1 MIKNYFK
8 TAWRNLWRHKLYSLI
23 NIKGLTVGLAV
34 GILLLLWVQDEF
46 SYDGFHKNEKNIYKV
61 ENMVGTG
68 ASRQLWSVTAAPIGV
83 LAKKEIPG
91 VEDVV
96 RITNNNY
103 YQLFKFKDKV
113 FSEQN
118 NFFTDPS
125 LFSVFDFKL
134 IKGNPSDPFPDDNSV
149 VITESMAKKY
159 FGNDDAVGK
168 VIVADDKV
176 NFKITGVV
184 NDFPKNST
192 FRADMLFP
200 MSMLGSIMYANN
212 KEGKNLENDFT
223 QFSYNTFLLFKPG
236 FSFGGFAEKLK
247 QIHLKIKPDDTDAD
261 YLLLPLS
268 KMHLYRADGSDG
280 GYSTVRM
287 FFIIAILILVI
298 ACINYVNL
306 STARSMLRAKE
317 VSLRKIVGAGRAQL
331 FFQFIIETVVLFL
344 FATVLGLG
352 LVYVLLP
359 LFNEISGKELILN
372 LTDYRI
378 WEIILFTVCGTLII
392 SSIYPALLLSSFEP
406 LKALKGKISA
416 RINDATFRKTLVV
429 VQFTFSVVL
438 IAGTLII
445 KEQMSFMRSKQLGYD
460 KSYVLSCNMRKM
472 GAHYDAVKA
481 ELLKQPGIAGVTSA
495 SVNIIRYGGHT
506 GNNWWNGK
514 QDGETLMLSPMG
526 IDKDFISFF
535 KMQMKEGDVFAGTV
549 ADSTHFILNETAV
562 KAARLEN
569 PIGKRFKL
577 QQTMG
582 TIIGV
587 VKDFHFASMRQKIEP
602 AVFYY
607 TSTDYYKLYVKTSGK
622 EAPKAIAA
630 LSAQWKKYNPDFSFE
645 YSFLDEAYG
654 NLYKSEEKTELLLN
668 IFAAIAIFISCLGL
682 LGLAT
687 YTAQV
692 RTREI
697 GVRKVLGANVGGI
710 IRLLAMNFLK
720 LVFIAILIAVPVAW
734 WLTDKWLQ
742 DFAYRINI
750 SWTVFAI
757 AGVLAMLIAV
767 LTISFQSIRAALAN
781 PVRSLRTE

>member
-8 TAWRNLWRHKLYSLI
+8 TAWRNLWRHKLYSFI

-91 VEDVV
+91 VEDAV
-96 RITNNNY
+96 RISGNGY

-159 FGNDDAVGK
+159 FGNDDAMGK

-176 NFKITGVV
+176 NFKVTGVV

-200 MSMLGSIMYANN
+200 MSLLGSNMYANN
-212 KEGKNLENDFT
+212 KEGKNLENDFM
-223 QFSYNTFLLFKPG
+223 QFNYNTFLLFKPG
-236 FSFGGFAEKLK
+236 FSFDGFAEKLK

-268 KMHLYRADGSDG
+268 KMHLHRADGSDG

-378 WEIILFTVCGTLII
+378 WEIILLTVCGTLII

-438 IAGTLII
+438 IAGTIII

-460 KSYVLSCNMRKM
+460 KSYVLSCSMRKM
-472 GAHYDAVKA
+472 GEHYDAVKA
-481 ELLKQPGIAGVTSA
+481 DLLKQPGIAGVTSA

-506 GNNWWNGK
+506 GNNWWDGK

-535 KMQMKEGDVFAGTV
+535 KMQMKEGDVFTGTI

-562 KAARLEN
+562 KAARLED

-577 QQTMG
+577 QETMG

-602 AVFYY
+602 AIFYY
-607 TSTDYYKLYVKTSGK
+607 NRLDHYKLYIKTTGK
-622 EAPKAIAA
+622 DAPKAIAA
-630 LSAQWKKYNPDFSFE
+630 LSGQWKKYNADFSFE
-645 YSFLDEAYG
+645 YNFLDEAYN

-697 GVRKVLGANVGGI
+697 GVRKVLGANIGGI

-734 WLTDKWLQ
+734 YLTDKWLQ

-757 AGVLAMLIAV
+757 AGVLAMLIAI
-767 LTISFQSIRAALAN
+767 LTISFQSIRAAIAN
-781 PVRSLRTE
+781 PVKSLRTE

>member
-1 MIKNYFK
+1 MLRNYFK

-46 SYDGFHKNEKNIYKV
+46 SYDGFHKNGKNIYKV

-68 ASRQLWSVTAAPIGV
+68 ASRQLWTVTAAPIGV

-91 VEDVV
+91 VEDAV
-96 RITNNNY
+96 RISGNGE

-159 FGNDDAVGK
+159 FGNDEAMGK

-176 NFKITGVV
+176 NFKVTGVV

-200 MSMLGSIMYANN
+200 MSLLGSNLYANN
-212 KEGKNLENDFT
+212 KEGKNLGNDFT
-223 QFSYNTFLLFKPG
+223 QFNYNTFLLFKRG
-236 FSFGGFAEKLK
+236 FSFDGFTEKLK

-268 KMHLYRADGSDG
+268 KMHLHRADGSDG

-287 FFIIAILILVI
+287 FFIIAMLILII

-331 FFQFIIETVVLFL
+331 FFQFIIETIVLFL
-344 FATVLGLG
+344 FSTVLALG

-359 LFNEISGKELILN
+359 VFNEISGKELILN
-372 LTDYRI
+372 LADHRI
-378 WEIILFTVCGTLII
+378 WEVILFTVCGTLII

-406 LKALKGKISA
+406 LKALKGKIAA

-438 IAGTLII
+438 ITGTIII
-445 KEQMSFMRSKQLGYD
+445 KKQMSFMRSKQLGYD
-460 KSYVLSCNMRKM
+460 KSYVLSCSMRKM
-472 GAHYDAVKA
+472 GEHYDAVKA
-481 ELLKQPGIAGVTSA
+481 DLLKQPGVAGVTSA
-495 SVNIIRYGGHT
+495 SVNIIRYGGLT
-506 GNNWWNGK
+506 GNNWWDGK
-514 QDGETLMLSPMG
+514 QDGETLMLSPMA
-526 IDKDFISFF
+526 IDRDFISFF
-535 KMQMKEGDVFAGTV
+535 KMQMKEGDVFSGTV
-549 ADSTHFILNETAV
+549 ADSAHFILNETAV
-562 KAARLEN
+562 RAARLEN
-569 PIGKRFKL
+569 PIGKKFKL
-577 QQTMG
+577 QNTMG

-587 VKDFHFASMRQKIEP
+587 AKDFHFASMRQKIGP

-607 TSTDYYKLYVKTSGK
+607 NPARYNKLYVRTTGK
-622 EAPKAIAA
+622 DAPKAIAA
-630 LSAQWKKYNPDFSFE
+630 LANQWKKYNADFSFD
-645 YSFLDEAYG
+645 YSFLDEAYN
-654 NLYKSEEKTELLLN
+654 NLYRSEQKTELLLN

-697 GVRKVLGANVGGI
+697 GVRKVLGANVAGI

-720 LVFIAILIAVPVAW
+720 LVFIAILIAVPIAW

-742 DFAYRINI
+742 DFAYRINVN
-750 SWTVFAI
+750 WTVFAM
-757 AGVLAMLIAV
+757 AGVLAMVIAL
-767 LTISFQSIRAALAN
+767 LTISFQSIRAAIAN
-781 PVRSLRTE
+781 PVKSLRTE

>member
-1 MIKNYFK
+1 MIRNYFK

-46 SYDGFHKNEKNIYKV
+46 SFDGFHKNEKNIYKI

-68 ASRQLWSVTAAPIGV
+68 PSRQLWTVTAAPIGV

-91 VEDVV
+91 VEEVV
-96 RITNNNY
+96 RISGNGY

-159 FGNDDAVGK
+159 FGNDEAMGK

-176 NFKITGVV
+176 NFKVSGVV

-200 MSMLGSIMYANN
+200 ISLLASNMYADN

-223 QFSYNTFLLFKPG
+223 QFNYNTFLLFKPG
-236 FSFGGFAEKLK
+236 FSFDGFTEKLK

-268 KMHLYRADGSDG
+268 KMHLYRSDGSDG

-331 FFQFIIETVVLFL
+331 FFQFIIETTLLFL

-372 LTDYRI
+372 LADYRI
-378 WEIILFTVCGTLII
+378 WKVILFTVCGTLII

-416 RINDATFRKTLVV
+416 RINDVTFRKTLVI

-438 IAGTLII
+438 IAGTIII

-460 KSYVLSCNMRKM
+460 KSYVLSCNMRNM
-472 GAHYDAVKA
+472 GTHYDAIKA
-481 ELLKQPGIAGVTSA
+481 DLLKQPGVAGVTSA
-495 SVNIIRYGGHT
+495 SVNIIRYGGLT
-506 GNNWWNGK
+506 GNNWWDGK
-514 QDGETLMLSPMG
+514 QDGETLMLSPMA

-535 KMQMKEGDVFAGTV
+535 KMQMKEGDVFSGTV

-562 KAARLEN
+562 KAARLED
-569 PIGKRFKL
+569 PIGKKFKL
-577 QQTMG
+577 QNTMG

-587 VKDFHFASMRQKIEP
+587 VKDFHFASMRQKIGP

-607 TSTDYYKLYVKTSGK
+607 NPQNYYRLYIKTTGK
-622 EAPKAIAA
+622 DAPKAIAA
-630 LSAQWKKYNPDFSFE
+630 LSGQWKKYNTDFSFE
-645 YSFLDEAYG
+645 YNFLDEAYN
-654 NLYKSEEKTELLLN
+654 NLYKSEQKTELLLN

-710 IRLLAMNFLK
+710 IRLLAMNFIK

-734 WLTDKWLQ
+734 YLTDKWLQ

-750 SWTVFAI
+750 NWTVFAM
-757 AGVLAMLIAV
+757 AGILAMLIAI
-767 LTISFQSIRAALAN
+767 LTISFQSIKAAIAN
-781 PVRSLRTE
+781 PIKSLRTE

>member
-46 SYDGFHKNEKNIYKV
+46 SYDRFHKNEKNIYKV

-68 ASRQLWSVTAAPIGV
+68 PSRQLWTVTAAPIGV

-96 RITNNNY
+96 RISGNGY

-176 NFKITGVV
+176 NFKVTGVV

-200 MSMLGSIMYANN
+200 MSLLGSNMYANN
-212 KEGKNLENDFT
+212 KEGKNLENDFV
-223 QFSYNTFLLFKPG
+223 QFNYNTFLLFKPG
-236 FSFGGFAEKLK
+236 FSFDGFTEKLK

-317 VSLRKIVGAGRAQL
+317 VSLRKIVGAGRGQL
-331 FFQFIIETVVLFL
+331 FFQFIIETIVLFL
-344 FATVLGLG
+344 FATFLALG

-372 LTDYRI
+372 LADYRI
-378 WEIILFTVCGTLII
+378 WEVILFTVFGTLII

-438 IAGTLII
+438 IAGTIII

-460 KSYVLSCNMRKM
+460 KSYVLSCSMRKM
-472 GAHYDAVKA
+472 GEHYEAVKA
-481 ELLKQPGIAGVTSA
+481 EL
-495 SVNIIRYGGHT
+495 
-506 GNNWWNGK
+506 
-514 QDGETLMLSPMG
+514 
-526 IDKDFISFF
+526 
-535 KMQMKEGDVFAGTV
+535 
-549 ADSTHFILNETAV
+549 
-562 KAARLEN
+562 
-569 PIGKRFKL
+569 
-577 QQTMG
+577 
-582 TIIGV
+582 
-587 VKDFHFASMRQKIEP
+587 
-602 AVFYY
+602 
-607 TSTDYYKLYVKTSGK
+607 
-622 EAPKAIAA
+622 
-630 LSAQWKKYNPDFSFE
+630 
-645 YSFLDEAYG
+645 
-654 NLYKSEEKTELLLN
+654 
-668 IFAAIAIFISCLGL
+668 
-682 LGLAT
+682 
-687 YTAQV
+687 
-692 RTREI
+692 
-697 GVRKVLGANVGGI
+697 
-710 IRLLAMNFLK
+710 
-720 LVFIAILIAVPVAW
+720 
-734 WLTDKWLQ
+734 
-742 DFAYRINI
+742 
-750 SWTVFAI
+750 
-757 AGVLAMLIAV
+757 
-767 LTISFQSIRAALAN
+767 
-781 PVRSLRTE
+781 

>member
-91 VEDVV
+91 VEEAV
-96 RITNNNY
+96 RISGNGY

-159 FGNDDAVGK
+159 FGNDEAIGK

-176 NFKITGVV
+176 NFKVTGVV

-200 MSMLGSIMYANN
+200 MSLLGSNMYANN
-212 KEGKNLENDFT
+212 KEGKNLENDFM
-223 QFSYNTFLLFKPG
+223 QFNYNTFLLFKPG
-236 FSFGGFAEKLK
+236 FSFDGFTEKLK

-268 KMHLYRADGSDG
+268 KMHLHRADGSDG

-317 VSLRKIVGAGRAQL
+317 VSLRKIVGAGRVQL

-352 LVYVLLP
+352 LVYALLP
-359 LFNEISGKELILN
+359 LFNEISGKELIMN

-378 WEIILFTVCGTLII
+378 WKIILFSVCGTLII

-416 RINDATFRKTLVV
+416 RINDATFRKALVV

-438 IAGTLII
+438 IAGTIII

-460 KSYVLSCNMRKM
+460 KSYVLSCSMRKM

-495 SVNIIRYGGHT
+495 SMNILRYGGHT
-506 GNNWWNGK
+506 GNNWWDGK

-535 KMQMKEGDVFAGTV
+535 KMQMKEGDVFTGTI
-549 ADSTHFILNETAV
+549 ADSTHFILNEAAV
-562 KAARLEN
+562 KAARLED

-607 TSTDYYKLYVKTSGK
+607 NRQDNYKLYVKTTGK
-622 EAPKAIAA
+622 DAPKAIAA
-630 LSAQWKKYNPDFSFE
+630 LSGQWKKYNPDFSFE
-645 YSFLDEAYG
+645 YNFLDEAYH

-720 LVFIAILIAVPVAW
+720 LVFISILIAVPVAW
-734 WLTDKWLQ
+734 YLTDKWLQ
-742 DFAYRINI
+742 DFAYKINI
-750 SWTVFAI
+750 SWTVFAL

-781 PVRSLRTE
+781 PVKSLRTE

>member
-1 MIKNYFK
+1 MIRNYFK

-34 GILLLLWVQDEF
+34 GILILLWVQDEF
-46 SYDGFHKNEKNIYKV
+46 SYDTFHKNEKNIYKV

-68 ASRQLWSVTAAPIGV
+68 ASRQLWTVTAAPIGV

-96 RITNNNY
+96 RISGNGY

-149 VITESMAKKY
+149 VITETMAKKY

-168 VIVADDKV
+168 VIVADDRV
-176 NFKITGVV
+176 NFKVTGVV

-200 MSMLGSIMYANN
+200 ISLLGSNLYANN

-223 QFSYNTFLLFKPG
+223 QFNYNTFLLFKPG
-236 FSFGGFAEKLK
+236 FSLAGFAEKLK

-268 KMHLYRADGSDG
+268 KMHLYRADGSNG

-331 FFQFIIETVVLFL
+331 FFQFIIETIVLFL
-344 FATVLGLG
+344 FATVLALG
-352 LVYVLLP
+352 LVYILLP

-372 LTDYRI
+372 LADYRV
-378 WEIILFTVCGTLII
+378 WEVILFTVCSTLII

-406 LKALKGKISA
+406 LKALKGKIAA

-438 IAGTLII
+438 IVGTIII

-460 KSYVLSCNMRKM
+460 KSYVLSCSMRKM
-472 GAHYDAVKA
+472 GEHYDAVKT
-481 ELLKQPGIAGVTSA
+481 ELLKQPGVAGVTSA

-506 GNNWWNGK
+506 GNNWWDGK
-514 QDGETLMLSPMG
+514 QDGETLMLSPMAV
-526 IDKDFISFF
+526 DKDFISFF
-535 KMQMKEGDVFAGTV
+535 KMQMKEGDVFSGTV

-562 KAARLEN
+562 RAARLEN
-569 PIGKRFKL
+569 PIGKKFKL
-577 QQTMG
+577 QETMG

-607 TSTDYYKLYVKTSGK
+607 NPRNYFKLYIKTTGK
-622 EAPKAIAA
+622 DAPKAIAA
-630 LSAQWKKYNPDFSFE
+630 LSNEWKKYNADFSFE
-645 YSFLDEAYG
+645 YNFLDEAYN
-654 NLYKSEEKTELLLN
+654 NLYKSEQKTELLLN
-668 IFAAIAIFISCLGL
+668 IFAVIAIFISCLGL

-710 IRLLAMNFLK
+710 IRLLATNFLK
-720 LVFIAILIAVPVAW
+720 LVFISILIAVPVAW

-757 AGVLAMLIAV
+757 AGILAMLIAV
-767 LTISFQSIRAALAN
+767 LTISFQSIKAAIAN
-781 PVRSLRTE
+781 PIKSLRTE

>member
-91 VEDVV
+91 VEDAV
-96 RITNNNY
+96 RISGNGY

-125 LFSVFDFKL
+125 FFSVFDFKL

-159 FGNDDAVGK
+159 FGNDDAMGK

-176 NFKITGVV
+176 NFKVTGVV

-200 MSMLGSIMYANN
+200 MSLLGSNMYANN
-212 KEGKNLENDFT
+212 KEGKNLENDFM
-223 QFSYNTFLLFKPG
+223 QFNYNTFLLFKPG
-236 FSFGGFAEKLK
+236 FSFDGFAEKLK

-268 KMHLYRADGSDG
+268 KMHLHRADGSDG

-344 FATVLGLG
+344 FATILGLG

-378 WEIILFTVCGTLII
+378 WEIILLTVCGTLII

-438 IAGTLII
+438 IAGTIII

-460 KSYVLSCNMRKM
+460 KSYVLSCSMRKM
-472 GAHYDAVKA
+472 GEHYDAVKA
-481 ELLKQPGIAGVTSA
+481 DLLKQPGIAGVTSA

-506 GNNWWNGK
+506 GNNWWDGK

-535 KMQMKEGDVFAGTV
+535 KMQMKEGDVFTGTI

-562 KAARLEN
+562 KAARLED

-577 QQTMG
+577 QETMG

-602 AVFYY
+602 AIFYY
-607 TSTDYYKLYVKTSGK
+607 NRLDHYKLYIKTTGK
-622 EAPKAIAA
+622 DAPKAIAA
-630 LSAQWKKYNPDFSFE
+630 LSGQWKKYNADFSFE
-645 YSFLDEAYG
+645 YNFLDEAYN

-697 GVRKVLGANVGGI
+697 GVRKVLGANIGGI

-734 WLTDKWLQ
+734 YLTDKWLQ

-757 AGVLAMLIAV
+757 AGVLAMLIAI
-767 LTISFQSIRAALAN
+767 LTISFQSIRAAIAN
-781 PVRSLRTE
+781 PVKSLRTE

>member
-1 MIKNYFK
+1 MLRNYFK
-8 TAWRNLWRHKLYSLI
+8 TAWRNLWRNKLYSLI
-23 NIKGLTVGLAV
+23 NIKGLTVGLGV
-34 GILLLLWVQDEF
+34 GILILLWVQDEF
-46 SYDGFHKNEKNIYKV
+46 SYDGFHKNEKNIYKI

-68 ASRQLWSVTAAPIGV
+68 ASRQLWTVTAAPIGV

-96 RITNNNY
+96 RISGNGD
-103 YQLFKFKDKV
+103 YQLFKYKDKV

-125 LFSVFDFKL
+125 LFSVFEFKL

-149 VITESMAKKY
+149 VITETMAKKY
-159 FGNDDAVGK
+159 FGNDEAVGK

-176 NFKITGVV
+176 NFKITGIV

-200 MSMLGSIMYANN
+200 MSLLASNLYANN

-223 QFSYNTFLLFKPG
+223 QFNYNTFLLFKPG
-236 FSFGGFAEKLK
+236 FSFDGFTEKLK

-261 YLLLPLS
+261 YLFLPLS
-268 KMHLYRADGSDG
+268 KMHLHRADGSDG

-287 FFIIAILILVI
+287 FLIIAILILVI
-298 ACINYVNL
+298 VCINYVNL

-331 FFQFIIETVVLFL
+331 FFQFIVETIVLFL

-372 LTDYRI
+372 LAEFGI
-378 WEIILFTVCGTLII
+378 WKVILFTVCGTLII

-406 LKALKGKISA
+406 LKALKGKIA
-416 RINDATFRKTLVV
+416 VRINDATFRKTLVV

-438 IAGTLII
+438 IAGTIII
-445 KEQMSFMRSKQLGYD
+445 KEQMAFMRSKQLGYD

-472 GAHYDAVKA
+472 GAHYDAIKA
-481 ELLKQPGIAGVTSA
+481 ELLKQPGVAGVTSA
-495 SVNIIRYGGHT
+495 SVNIIRYGGLT
-506 GNNWWNGK
+506 GNNWWDGK
-514 QDGETLMLSPMG
+514 QDGETLMLSPMA

-535 KMQMKEGDVFAGTV
+535 KMQMKEGDVFSGTV
-549 ADSTHFILNETAV
+549 ADSAHFILNETAV
-562 KAARLEN
+562 RAARLEN
-569 PIGKRFKL
+569 PVGKKFKL
-577 QQTMG
+577 QNTMG

-587 VKDFHFASMRQKIEP
+587 AKDFHFASMRQKIGP

-607 TSTDYYKLYVKTSGK
+607 NPGRYNKLYVKTTGK
-622 EAPKAIAA
+622 DAPKAIAA
-630 LSAQWKKYNPDFSFE
+630 LASQWKKYNADFSFE
-645 YSFLDEAYG
+645 YSFLDEAYN
-654 NLYKSEEKTELLLN
+654 NLYKSEQKTELLLN

-720 LVFIAILIAVPVAW
+720 LVFIAILIAVPIAW

-750 SWTVFAI
+750 NWTVFAI
-757 AGVLAMLIAV
+757 AGILAMVIAV
-767 LTISFQSIRAALAN
+767 LTISFQSIKAAIAN
-781 PVRSLRTE
+781 PIKSLRTE

>member
-8 TAWRNLWRHKLYSLI
+8 TAWRNLWRHKLYSFI

-91 VEDVV
+91 VEDAV
-96 RITNNNY
+96 RISGNGY

-159 FGNDDAVGK
+159 FGNDDAMGK

-176 NFKITGVV
+176 NFKVTGVV

-200 MSMLGSIMYANN
+200 MSLLGSNMYANN
-212 KEGKNLENDFT
+212 KEGKNLENDFM
-223 QFSYNTFLLFKPG
+223 QFNYNTFLLFKPG
-236 FSFGGFAEKLK
+236 FSFDGFAEKLK

-268 KMHLYRADGSDG
+268 KMHLHRADGSDG

-372 LTDYRI
+372 LTNYRI
-378 WEIILFTVCGTLII
+378 WEIILFTVFGTLII

-416 RINDATFRKTLVV
+416 RINDVTFRKTLVV

-438 IAGTLII
+438 IAGTIII
-445 KEQMSFMRSKQLGYD
+445 KDQMSFMRSKQLGYD
-460 KSYVLSCNMRKM
+460 KSYVLSCSMRKM

-506 GNNWWNGK
+506 GNNWWDGK

-535 KMQMKEGDVFAGTV
+535 KMQMKEGNVFTGTI

-562 KAARLEN
+562 KAARLED

-607 TSTDYYKLYVKTSGK
+607 TSSDYYKLYVKTTGK
-622 EAPKAIAA
+622 DAPKAIAA
-630 LSAQWKKYNPDFSFE
+630 LSGQWKKYNADFSFE
-645 YSFLDEAYG
+645 YNFLDEAYN

-697 GVRKVLGANVGGI
+697 GVRKVLGANIGGI

-734 WLTDKWLQ
+734 YLTDKWLQ

-757 AGVLAMLIAV
+757 AGVLAMLIAI
-767 LTISFQSIRAALAN
+767 LTISFQSIRAAIAN
-781 PVRSLRTE
+781 PVKNLRTE

>member
-91 VEDVV
+91 VEDAV
-96 RITNNNY
+96 RISGNGY

-159 FGNDDAVGK
+159 FGNDDAMGK

-176 NFKITGVV
+176 NFKVTGVV

-200 MSMLGSIMYANN
+200 MSLLGSNMYANN
-212 KEGKNLENDFT
+212 KEGKNLENDFM
-223 QFSYNTFLLFKPG
+223 QFNYNTFLLFKPG
-236 FSFGGFAEKLK
+236 FSFDGFAEKLK

-268 KMHLYRADGSDG
+268 KMHLHRADGSDG

-378 WEIILFTVCGTLII
+378 WEIILLTVCGTLII

-438 IAGTLII
+438 IAGTIII

-460 KSYVLSCNMRKM
+460 KSYVLSCSMRKM
-472 GAHYDAVKA
+472 GEHYDAVKA
-481 ELLKQPGIAGVTSA
+481 DLLKQPGIAGVTSA

-506 GNNWWNGK
+506 GNNWWDGK

-535 KMQMKEGDVFAGTV
+535 KMQMKEGDVFTGTI

-562 KAARLEN
+562 KAARLED

-577 QQTMG
+577 QETMG

-602 AVFYY
+602 AIFYY
-607 TSTDYYKLYVKTSGK
+607 NRLDHYKLYIKTTGK
-622 EAPKAIAA
+622 DAPKAIAA
-630 LSAQWKKYNPDFSFE
+630 LSGQWKKYNADFSFE
-645 YSFLDEAYG
+645 YNFLDEAYN

-697 GVRKVLGANVGGI
+697 GVRKVLGANIGGI

-734 WLTDKWLQ
+734 YLTDKWLQ

-757 AGVLAMLIAV
+757 AGVLAMLIAI
-767 LTISFQSIRAALAN
+767 LTISFQSIRAAIAN
-781 PVRSLRTE
+781 PVKSLRTE

>member
-91 VEDVV
+91 VEDAV
-96 RITNNNY
+96 RISGNGY

-149 VITESMAKKY
+149 VITASMAKKY
-159 FGNDDAVGK
+159 FGNDDAMGK

-176 NFKITGVV
+176 NFKVTGVV

-200 MSMLGSIMYANN
+200 MSLLGSNMYANN
-212 KEGKNLENDFT
+212 KEGKNLENDFM
-223 QFSYNTFLLFKPG
+223 QFNYNTFLLFKPG
-236 FSFGGFAEKLK
+236 FSFEGFAEKLK

-268 KMHLYRADGSDG
+268 KMHLHRADGSDG

-378 WEIILFTVCGTLII
+378 WEIILLTVCGTLII

-438 IAGTLII
+438 IAGTIII

-460 KSYVLSCNMRKM
+460 KSYVLSCSMRKM
-472 GAHYDAVKA
+472 GEHYDAVKA
-481 ELLKQPGIAGVTSA
+481 DLLKQPGIAGVTSA

-506 GNNWWNGK
+506 GNNWWDGK

-535 KMQMKEGDVFAGTV
+535 KMQMKEGDVFTGTI

-562 KAARLEN
+562 KAARLED

-577 QQTMG
+577 QETMG

-602 AVFYY
+602 AIFYY
-607 TSTDYYKLYVKTSGK
+607 NRLDHYKLYIKTTGK
-622 EAPKAIAA
+622 DAPKAIAA
-630 LSAQWKKYNPDFSFE
+630 LSGQWKKYNADFSFE
-645 YSFLDEAYG
+645 YNFLDEAYN

-697 GVRKVLGANVGGI
+697 GVRKVLGANIGGI

-734 WLTDKWLQ
+734 YLTDKWLQ

-757 AGVLAMLIAV
+757 AGVLAMLIAI
-767 LTISFQSIRAALAN
+767 LTISFQSIRAAIAN
-781 PVRSLRTE
+781 PVKSLRTE

>member
-1 MIKNYFK
+1 M
-8 TAWRNLWRHKLYSLI
+8 YSLI

-91 VEDVV
+91 VEDAV
-96 RITNNNY
+96 RISGNGY

-125 LFSVFDFKL
+125 FFSVFDFKL

-159 FGNDDAVGK
+159 FGNDDAMGK

-176 NFKITGVV
+176 NFKVTGVV

-200 MSMLGSIMYANN
+200 MSLLGSNMYANN
-212 KEGKNLENDFT
+212 KEGKNLENDFM
-223 QFSYNTFLLFKPG
+223 QFNYNTFLLFKPG
-236 FSFGGFAEKLK
+236 FSFDGFAEKLK

-261 YLLLPLS
+261 YLLLPLN
-268 KMHLYRADGSDG
+268 KMHLHRADGSDG

-378 WEIILFTVCGTLII
+378 WEIILLTVCGTLII

-438 IAGTLII
+438 IAGTIII

-460 KSYVLSCNMRKM
+460 KSYVLSCSMRKM
-472 GAHYDAVKA
+472 GEHYDAVKA
-481 ELLKQPGIAGVTSA
+481 DLLKQPGIAGVTSA

-506 GNNWWNGK
+506 GNNWWDGK

-535 KMQMKEGDVFAGTV
+535 KMQMKEGDVFTGTI

-562 KAARLEN
+562 KAARLED

-577 QQTMG
+577 QETMG

-602 AVFYY
+602 AIFYY
-607 TSTDYYKLYVKTSGK
+607 NRLDHYKLYIKTTGK
-622 EAPKAIAA
+622 DAPKAIAA
-630 LSAQWKKYNPDFSFE
+630 LSGQWKKYNADFSFE
-645 YSFLDEAYG
+645 YNFLDEAYN

-697 GVRKVLGANVGGI
+697 GVRKVLGANIGGI

-734 WLTDKWLQ
+734 YLTDKWLQ

-757 AGVLAMLIAV
+757 AGVLAMLIAI
-767 LTISFQSIRAALAN
+767 LTISFQSIRAAIAN
-781 PVRSLRTE
+781 PVKSLRTE

>member
-1 MIKNYFK
+1 MIRNYFK

-46 SYDGFHKNEKNIYKV
+46 SYDKFHKNEKNIYKV

-68 ASRQLWSVTAAPIGV
+68 PSRQLWTVTAAPIGV

-96 RITNNNY
+96 RISGNGY

-134 IKGNPSDPFPDDNSV
+134 IKGNPSYPFPDDNSV
-149 VITESMAKKY
+149 VITETMAKKY
-159 FGNDDAVGK
+159 FGNDEAVGK

-176 NFKITGVV
+176 NFKVTGVV

-200 MSMLGSIMYANN
+200 MSLLGSNMYANN
-212 KEGKNLENDFT
+212 REGKNLENDFE

-236 FSFGGFAEKLK
+236 FSLEGFAEKLK
-247 QIHLKIKPDDTDAD
+247 QIHLKIKPEDTDAD
-261 YLLLPLS
+261 YLLLPIS
-268 KMHLYRADGSDG
+268 KMHLYRSDGSDG

-317 VSLRKIVGAGRAQL
+317 VSLRKIVGAGRGQL
-331 FFQFIIETVVLFL
+331 FFQFIIETTLLFL

-372 LTDYRI
+372 LTNYRI

-406 LKALKGKISA
+406 LKTLKGKISA

-438 IAGTLII
+438 IAGTIII

-460 KSYVLSCNMRKM
+460 KSYVLSCSMKKM
-472 GAHYDAVKA
+472 GEHYEAIKA
-481 ELLKQPGIAGVTSA
+481 DLLKQPGVVGVTSA

-506 GNNWWNGK
+506 GDNWWDGK
-514 QDGETLMLSPMG
+514 QNGETLMLSPMA

-535 KMQMKEGDVFAGTV
+535 KMQMKEGDVFTGTV

-562 KAARLEN
+562 KAARLED
-569 PIGKRFKL
+569 PIGKKFKMH
-577 QQTMG
+577 QTMG

-602 AVFYY
+602 AIFYY
-607 TSTDYYKLYVKTSGK
+607 DPQSYYRLYIKTTGK
-622 EAPKAIAA
+622 DAPKAIAA
-630 LSAQWKKYNPDFSFE
+630 LSNEWKKYNTDFAFD
-645 YSFLDEAYG
+645 YTFLDEAYD

-697 GVRKVLGANVGGI
+697 GVRKVLGANIGGI

-720 LVFIAILIAVPVAW
+720 LVFIAILIAVPIAW

-750 SWTVFAI
+750 NWTVFAI
-757 AGVLAMLIAV
+757 AGVLAMLIAI
-767 LTISFQSIRAALAN
+767 LTISFQSIRAAIAN
-781 PVRSLRTE
+781 PVKSLRTE

>member
-1 MIKNYFK
+1 M
-8 TAWRNLWRHKLYSLI
+8 YSLI

-91 VEDVV
+91 VEDAV
-96 RITNNNY
+96 RISGNGY

-149 VITESMAKKY
+149 VITASMAKKY
-159 FGNDDAVGK
+159 FGNDDAMGK

-176 NFKITGVV
+176 NFKVTGVV

-200 MSMLGSIMYANN
+200 MSLLGSNMYANN
-212 KEGKNLENDFT
+212 KEGKNLENDFM
-223 QFSYNTFLLFKPG
+223 QFNYNTFLLFKPG
-236 FSFGGFAEKLK
+236 FSFEGFAEKLK

-268 KMHLYRADGSDG
+268 KMHLHRADGSDG

-344 FATVLGLG
+344 FATILGLG

-378 WEIILFTVCGTLII
+378 WEIILLTVCGTLII

-438 IAGTLII
+438 IAGTIII

-460 KSYVLSCNMRKM
+460 KSYVLSCSMRKM
-472 GAHYDAVKA
+472 GEHYDAVKA
-481 ELLKQPGIAGVTSA
+481 DLLKQPGIAGVTSA

-506 GNNWWNGK
+506 GNNWWDGK

-535 KMQMKEGDVFAGTV
+535 KMQMKEGDVFTGTI

-562 KAARLEN
+562 KAARLED

-577 QQTMG
+577 QETMG

-602 AVFYY
+602 AIFYY
-607 TSTDYYKLYVKTSGK
+607 NRLDHYKLYIKTTGK
-622 EAPKAIAA
+622 DAPKAIAA
-630 LSAQWKKYNPDFSFE
+630 LSGQWKKYNADFSFE
-645 YSFLDEAYG
+645 YNFLDEAYN

-697 GVRKVLGANVGGI
+697 GVRKVLGANIGSI

-734 WLTDKWLQ
+734 YLTDKWLQ

-757 AGVLAMLIAV
+757 AGVLAMLIAI
-767 LTISFQSIRAALAN
+767 LTISFQSIRAAIAN
-781 PVRSLRTE
+781 PVKSLRTE

>member
-1 MIKNYFK
+1 MIRNYFK
-8 TAWRNLWRHKLYSLI
+8 TAWRNLWRHKMYSLI

-34 GILLLLWVQDEF
+34 GILILLWVQDEF
-46 SYDGFHKNEKNIYKV
+46 SYDGFHKNGKNIYKV

-68 ASRQLWSVTAAPIGV
+68 PSRQLWTVTAAPIGI

-103 YQLFKFKDKV
+103 YQLFKFKDKS

-159 FGNDDAVGK
+159 FGNDEAMGK

-176 NFKITGVV
+176 NFKVTGVV

-236 FSFGGFAEKLK
+236 FSFAGFTEKLK

-261 YLLLPLS
+261 YLLLPIS

-331 FFQFIIETVVLFL
+331 FFQFIIETTLLFL

-372 LTDYRI
+372 LADYRI
-378 WEIILFTVCGTLII
+378 WEIILLTVCGTLII

-438 IAGTLII
+438 IAGTIII

-472 GAHYDAVKA
+472 GAHYDAVKT
-481 ELLKQPGIAGVTSA
+481 ELLKQPGVAGVTSA
-495 SVNIIRYGGHT
+495 SVNIIRYGGRT
-506 GNNWWNGK
+506 GNNWWDGK

-535 KMQMKEGDVFAGTV
+535 KMQMKEGDVFSGTI

-562 KAARLEN
+562 KAARLED

-577 QQTMG
+577 QETMG

-607 TSTDYYKLYVKTSGK
+607 TSKDYYKLYVKTTGK
-622 EAPKAIAA
+622 DAPKAIAA
-630 LSAQWKKYNPDFSFE
+630 LANEWKKYNADFSFE
-645 YSFLDEAYG
+645 YSFLDEAYN

-720 LVFIAILIAVPVAW
+720 LVFIAILIAVPIAW

-742 DFAYRINI
+742 DFAYKINI

-767 LTISFQSIRAALAN
+767 LTISFQSIKAAIAN
-781 PVRSLRTE
+781 PVKSLRTE

>member
-8 TAWRNLWRHKLYSLI
+8 TAWRNLWRHKLYSFI

-91 VEDVV
+91 VEDAV
-96 RITNNNY
+96 RISGNGY

-149 VITESMAKKY
+149 VITASMAKKY
-159 FGNDDAVGK
+159 FGNDDAMGK

-176 NFKITGVV
+176 NFKVTGVV

-200 MSMLGSIMYANN
+200 MSLLGSNMYANN
-212 KEGKNLENDFT
+212 KEGKNLENDFM
-223 QFSYNTFLLFKPG
+223 QFNYNTFLLFKPG
-236 FSFGGFAEKLK
+236 FSFDGFAEKLK

-268 KMHLYRADGSDG
+268 KMHLHRADGSDG

-378 WEIILFTVCGTLII
+378 WEIILLTVCGTLII

-438 IAGTLII
+438 IAGTIII

-460 KSYVLSCNMRKM
+460 KSYVLSCSMRKM
-472 GAHYDAVKA
+472 GEHYDAVKA
-481 ELLKQPGIAGVTSA
+481 DLLKQPGIAGVTSA

-506 GNNWWNGK
+506 GNNWWDGK

-535 KMQMKEGDVFAGTV
+535 KMQMKEGDVFTGTI

-562 KAARLEN
+562 KAARLED

-577 QQTMG
+577 QETMG

-602 AVFYY
+602 AIFYY
-607 TSTDYYKLYVKTSGK
+607 NRLDHYKLYIKTTGK
-622 EAPKAIAA
+622 DAPKAIAA
-630 LSAQWKKYNPDFSFE
+630 LSGQWKKYNADFSFE
-645 YSFLDEAYG
+645 YNFLDEAYN

-697 GVRKVLGANVGGI
+697 GVRKVLGANIGGI

-734 WLTDKWLQ
+734 YLTDKWLQ

-767 LTISFQSIRAALAN
+767 LTISFQSIKAAIAN
-781 PVRSLRTE
+781 PIKSLRTE

>member
-91 VEDVV
+91 VEDAV
-96 RITNNNY
+96 RISGNGY

-159 FGNDDAVGK
+159 FGNDDAMGK

-176 NFKITGVV
+176 NFKVTGVV

-200 MSMLGSIMYANN
+200 MSLLGSNMYANN
-212 KEGKNLENDFT
+212 KEGKNLENDFM
-223 QFSYNTFLLFKPG
+223 QFNYITFLLFKPG
-236 FSFGGFAEKLK
+236 FSFEGFAEKLK

-268 KMHLYRADGSDG
+268 KMHLHRADGSDG

-378 WEIILFTVCGTLII
+378 WEIILLTVCGTLII

-438 IAGTLII
+438 IAGTIII
-445 KEQMSFMRSKQLGYD
+445 KEQMSFMRSKQLGND
-460 KSYVLSCNMRKM
+460 QSYVLSCSMRKM
-472 GAHYDAVKA
+472 GEHYDAVKA
-481 ELLKQPGIAGVTSA
+481 DLLKQPGIAGVTSA

-506 GNNWWNGK
+506 GNNWWDGK

-535 KMQMKEGDVFAGTV
+535 KMQMKEGDVFTGTI

-562 KAARLEN
+562 KAARLED

-577 QQTMG
+577 QETMG

-602 AVFYY
+602 AIFYY
-607 TSTDYYKLYVKTSGK
+607 NRLDHYKLYIKITGK
-622 EAPKAIAA
+622 DAPKAIAA
-630 LSAQWKKYNPDFSFE
+630 LSGQWKKYNADFSFE
-645 YSFLDEAYG
+645 YNFLDEAYN

-697 GVRKVLGANVGGI
+697 GVRKVLGANIGGI

-734 WLTDKWLQ
+734 YLTDKWLQ

-757 AGVLAMLIAV
+757 AGVLAMLIAI
-767 LTISFQSIRAALAN
+767 LTISFQSIRAAIAN
-781 PVRSLRTE
+781 PVKSLRTE

>member
-1 MIKNYFK
+1 MLRNYFK

-46 SYDGFHKNEKNIYKV
+46 SYDGFHKNGKNIYKI

-68 ASRQLWSVTAAPIGV
+68 ASRQLWTVTAAPIGV

-96 RITNNNY
+96 RISGNGD
-103 YQLFKFKDKV
+103 YQLFKYKDKV

-125 LFSVFDFKL
+125 LFSVFEFKL

-149 VITESMAKKY
+149 VITETMAKKY
-159 FGNDDAVGK
+159 FGNDEAVGK

-176 NFKITGVV
+176 NFKITGIV

-200 MSMLGSIMYANN
+200 MSLLASNLYANN

-223 QFSYNTFLLFKPG
+223 QFNYNTFLLFKPG
-236 FSFGGFAEKLK
+236 FSFDGFTERLK

-268 KMHLYRADGSDG
+268 KMHLHRADGSDG

-287 FFIIAILILVI
+287 FLIIAILILVI

-331 FFQFIIETVVLFL
+331 FFQFIVETIVLFL

-372 LTDYRI
+372 LADFGI
-378 WEIILFTVCGTLII
+378 WKVILFTVCGTLII

-438 IAGTLII
+438 IAGTIII
-445 KEQMSFMRSKQLGYD
+445 KEQMAFMRSKQLGYD
-460 KSYVLSCNMRKM
+460 KSYVLSCSMRKM
-472 GAHYDAVKA
+472 GEHYDAVKA
-481 ELLKQPGIAGVTSA
+481 DLLKQPGVAGVTSA
-495 SVNIIRYGGHT
+495 SVNIIRYGGLT
-506 GNNWWNGK
+506 GNNWWDGK
-514 QDGETLMLSPMG
+514 QDGETLMLSPMA

-535 KMQMKEGDVFAGTV
+535 KMQMKEGDVFSGTV
-549 ADSTHFILNETAV
+549 ADSAHFILNETAV
-562 KAARLEN
+562 RAARLEN
-569 PIGKRFKL
+569 PVGKKFKL
-577 QQTMG
+577 QNTMG

-587 VKDFHFASMRQKIEP
+587 AKDFHFASMRQKIGP

-607 TSTDYYKLYVKTSGK
+607 NPGRYNKLYVKTTGK
-622 EAPKAIAA
+622 DAPKAIAA
-630 LSAQWKKYNPDFSFE
+630 LASQWKKYNADFSFE
-645 YSFLDEAYG
+645 YSFLDEAYN
-654 NLYKSEEKTELLLN
+654 NLYKSEQKTELLLN

-720 LVFIAILIAVPVAW
+720 LVFIAILIAVPIAW
-734 WLTDKWLQ
+734 YLTDKWLQ

-750 SWTVFAI
+750 NWTVFAM
-757 AGVLAMLIAV
+757 AGILAMVIAV
-767 LTISFQSIRAALAN
+767 LTISFQSIRAAIAN
-781 PVRSLRTE
+781 PVKSLRAE

>member
-91 VEDVV
+91 VEDAV
-96 RITNNNY
+96 RISGNGY

-125 LFSVFDFKL
+125 FFSVFDFKL

-159 FGNDDAVGK
+159 FGNDDAMGK

-176 NFKITGVV
+176 NFKVTGVV

-200 MSMLGSIMYANN
+200 MSLLGSNMYANN
-212 KEGKNLENDFT
+212 KEGKNLENDFM
-223 QFSYNTFLLFKPG
+223 QFNYNTFLLFKPG
-236 FSFGGFAEKLK
+236 FSFEGFAEKLK

-268 KMHLYRADGSDG
+268 KMHLHRADGSDG

-378 WEIILFTVCGTLII
+378 WEIILLTVCGTLII

-438 IAGTLII
+438 IAGTIII

-460 KSYVLSCNMRKM
+460 KSYVLSCSMRKM
-472 GAHYDAVKA
+472 GEHYDAVKA
-481 ELLKQPGIAGVTSA
+481 DLLKQPGIAGVTSA

-506 GNNWWNGK
+506 GNNWWDGK

-535 KMQMKEGDVFAGTV
+535 KMQMKEGDVFTGTI

-562 KAARLEN
+562 KAARLED

-577 QQTMG
+577 QETMG

-602 AVFYY
+602 AIFYY
-607 TSTDYYKLYVKTSGK
+607 NRLDHYKLYIKTTGK
-622 EAPKAIAA
+622 DAPKAIAA
-630 LSAQWKKYNPDFSFE
+630 LSGQWKKYNADFSFE
-645 YSFLDEAYG
+645 YNFLDEAYN

-697 GVRKVLGANVGGI
+697 GVRKVLGANIGGI

-734 WLTDKWLQ
+734 YLTDKWLQ

-757 AGVLAMLIAV
+757 AGVLAMLIAI
-767 LTISFQSIRAALAN
+767 LTISFQSIRAAIAN
-781 PVRSLRTE
+781 PVKSLRTE

>member
-34 GILLLLWVQDEF
+34 GMLLLLWVQDEF
-46 SYDGFHKNEKNIYKV
+46 SYDRFHKNEKNIYKL

-68 ASRQLWSVTAAPIGV
+68 TSRQLWTVTAAPIGV

-91 VEDVV
+91 VEDAV
-96 RITNNNY
+96 RISGNSY
-103 YQLFKFKDKV
+103 YQLFKYKDKV

-149 VITESMAKKY
+149 VITETMARKY
-159 FGNDDAVGK
+159 FGNDDAMGK
-168 VIVADDKV
+168 VIIADDKV
-176 NFKITGVV
+176 NFKVTGVV

-200 MSMLGSIMYANN
+200 MSLLGTNLYANN
-212 KEGKNLENDFT
+212 KEGKNLENDFM

-236 FSFGGFAEKLK
+236 FSFNGFTEKLK

-268 KMHLYRADGSDG
+268 KMHLFRADGSDG

-287 FFIIAILILVI
+287 FFIIAVLILVI

-317 VSLRKIVGAGRAQL
+317 VSLRKIVGAGRGQL
-331 FFQFIIETVVLFL
+331 FFQFIIETTLLFL

-352 LVYVLLP
+352 LVYILLP

-372 LTDYRI
+372 LTNYRL

-438 IAGTLII
+438 IAGTIII
-445 KEQMSFMRSKQLGYD
+445 KDQMSFMRSKQLGYD
-460 KSYVLSCNMRKM
+460 KSYVLSCSMKKM
-472 GAHYDAVKA
+472 GGHYDAVKA
-481 ELLKQPGIAGVTSA
+481 DLLKQPGIAGVTSA

-506 GNNWWNGK
+506 GNNWWDGK
-514 QDGETLMLSPMG
+514 QDGETLMLSPIG

-535 KMQMKEGDVFAGTV
+535 KMEMKEGDVFTGTI

-577 QQTMG
+577 QETMG

-602 AVFYY
+602 AIFYY
-607 TSTDYYKLYVKTSGK
+607 NRHDYYKLYIKTTGK
-622 EAPKAIAA
+622 DASKAIAA
-630 LSAQWKKYNPDFSFE
+630 LSGQWKKYNADFSFE
-645 YSFLDEAYG
+645 YNFLDEAYN

-697 GVRKVLGANVGGI
+697 GVRKALGANVGAI

-734 WLTDKWLQ
+734 YLTENWLQ

-750 SWTVFAI
+750 SWTVFAL
-757 AGVLAMLIAV
+757 AGILAMLIAI
-767 LTISFQSIRAALAN
+767 LTISFQSIRAAIAN
-781 PVRSLRTE
+781 PVKSLRTE

>member
-91 VEDVV
+91 VEDAV
-96 RITNNNY
+96 RISGNGY

-125 LFSVFDFKL
+125 FFSVFDFKL

-159 FGNDDAVGK
+159 FGNDDAMGK

-176 NFKITGVV
+176 NFKVTGVV

-200 MSMLGSIMYANN
+200 MSLLGSNMYANN
-212 KEGKNLENDFT
+212 KEGKNLENDFM
-223 QFSYNTFLLFKPG
+223 QFNYNTFLLFKPG
-236 FSFGGFAEKLK
+236 FSFDGFAEKLK

-268 KMHLYRADGSDG
+268 KMHLHRADGSDG

-378 WEIILFTVCGTLII
+378 WEIILLTVCGTLII

-438 IAGTLII
+438 IAGTIII

-460 KSYVLSCNMRKM
+460 KSYVLSCSMRKM
-472 GAHYDAVKA
+472 GEHYDAVKA
-481 ELLKQPGIAGVTSA
+481 DLLKQPGIAGVTSA

-506 GNNWWNGK
+506 GNNWWDGK

-535 KMQMKEGDVFAGTV
+535 KMQMKEGDVFTGTI

-562 KAARLEN
+562 KAARLED

-577 QQTMG
+577 QETMG

-602 AVFYY
+602 AIFYY
-607 TSTDYYKLYVKTSGK
+607 NRLDHYKLYIKTTGK
-622 EAPKAIAA
+622 DAPKAIAA
-630 LSAQWKKYNPDFSFE
+630 LSGQWKKYNADFSFE
-645 YSFLDEAYG
+645 YNFLDEAYN

-697 GVRKVLGANVGGI
+697 GVRKVLGANIGGI

-734 WLTDKWLQ
+734 YLTDKWLQ

-757 AGVLAMLIAV
+757 AGVLAMLIAI
-767 LTISFQSIRAALAN
+767 LTISFQSIRAAIAN
-781 PVRSLRTE
+781 PVKSLRTE

>member
-91 VEDVV
+91 VEDAV
-96 RITNNNY
+96 RISGNGY

-149 VITESMAKKY
+149 VITASMAKKY
-159 FGNDDAVGK
+159 FGNDDAMGK

-176 NFKITGVV
+176 NFKVTGVV

-200 MSMLGSIMYANN
+200 MSLLGSNMYANN
-212 KEGKNLENDFT
+212 KEGKNLENDFM
-223 QFSYNTFLLFKPG
+223 QFNYNTFLLFKPG
-236 FSFGGFAEKLK
+236 FSFEGFAEKLK

-268 KMHLYRADGSDG
+268 KMHLHRADGSDG

-372 LTDYRI
+372 LADYRI
-378 WEIILFTVCGTLII
+378 WKVILFTVCGTLII

-438 IAGTLII
+438 IAGTIII

-460 KSYVLSCNMRKM
+460 KNYVLSCNMRKM
-472 GAHYDAVKA
+472 GAHYDAIKA

-506 GNNWWNGK
+506 GNNWWDGK

-535 KMQMKEGDVFAGTV
+535 KMQMKEGDVFTGTI

-562 KAARLEN
+562 KAARLED

-577 QQTMG
+577 QETMG

-602 AVFYY
+602 AIFYY
-607 TSTDYYKLYVKTSGK
+607 NRLDHYKLYIKTTGK
-622 EAPKAIAA
+622 DAPKAIAA
-630 LSAQWKKYNPDFSFE
+630 LSGQWKKYNADFSFE
-645 YSFLDEAYG
+645 YNFLDEAYN

-720 LVFIAILIAVPVAW
+720 LVFIAILIAVPIAW

-750 SWTVFAI
+750 NWTVFAI
-757 AGVLAMLIAV
+757 AGVLAMLIAI
-767 LTISFQSIRAALAN
+767 LTISFQSIRAAIAN
-781 PVRSLRTE
+781 PVKSLRTE